1 MFSDSICAIAT
12 PYGVGAI
19 SVIRTS
25 GVDSIDLVNK
35 VFKGKDLKKIQ
46 ANTISYGYIV
56 DNDDIIDEVMVSVF
70 KAPKSFTAENS
81 CEISCHGGIYN
92 TNRVLET
99 LLKNGFR
106 LAEPG
111 EFSKRAFINGRI
123 DLTQSEAIMDVIAS
137 NNNIALKSA
146 INSLR
151 SSTRNLVLSLREDLV
166 NIIAAI
172 EVNIDYPEY
181 DDAEV
186 MTNEVILPRLNKVIS
201 KVEEVIKKSNI
212 SKIAI
217 HGISTAIIGRPNV
230 GKSSILNLLLEEDK
244 AIVTSVAGTTRDTIE
259 GQLQLGN
266 VTLKLIDTAGIRE
279 SEDIVEKIGIEKSK
293 NLINQAELIILVLDN
308 SEDLTDVDLQ
318 LLELTKDK
326 KRIIVGNK
334 IDVDSKFNIDGMINL
349 SVKNKLGME
358 NLESKLMEVTSLN
371 EFNVDDQNYL
381 SNVRHIAEMKNALT
395 SLLEAKNACL
405 LNVDVDMIEID
416 IKEAWLNLGKI
427 IGETSSDKLLDELF
441 SKFCLGK

>member
-25 GVDSIDLVNK
+25 GVDSIDLVNN
-35 VFKGKDLKKIQ
+35 VFKGKDLKKVQ

-70 KAPKSFTAENS
+70 RAPKSFTAENS

-293 NLINQAELIILVLDN
+293 KLIHQAELIILVLDN

-381 SNVRHIAEMKNALT
+381 SNVRHIAEMQNALT